1 MRIQV
6 RQPAERNISLGE
18 GMRKSVGTIGTMLV
32 AGLLCATARQVQ
44 LLAMTEEHPLAT
56 NQQDVSEKAA
66 NDDTSPL
73 SAESVKRLKDIGVG
87 QFQITPTRE
96 DVPLVL
102 RAMQDKDLTI
112 SSHACLAVEKMSP
125 KNLFRPED
133 LKPLWEGLR
142 PKFRSEHQSTS
153 EWSTRAVGAIVGQTE
168 LLKDAFL
175 PDQEWRL
182 GRKPYDTERLA
193 GEFLYGAFDENLLML
208 SSSDLE
214 LQRRGA
220 NLSSSLLKLLPK
232 EKQEK
237 LVRGLLAIPF
247 ETGADRKPNSTEVR
261 CGSCVTSA
269 LVNAA
274 PKIKSEALAND
285 VAARL
290 F

>member
-18 GMRKSVGTIGTMLV
+18 DMRKSVRTIRTMLV
-32 AGLLCATARQVQ
+32 AGLLGATAQQVQ

-73 SAESVKRLKDIGVG
+73 SAESVKRLKDIGSG
-87 QFQITPTRE
+87 QYQITPTRE

-102 RAMQDKDLTI
+102 RALQDKDLTI

-153 EWSTRAVGAIVGQTE
+153 EWSTRAARALVEDTKF
-168 LLKDAFL
+168 LTSAFL

-182 GRKPYDTERLA
+182 GRQPYDNERSA
-193 GEFLYGAFDENLLML
+193 GEFLYGAFDEHRDGDTAL
-208 SSSDLE
+208 
-214 LQRRGA
+214 RRGH
-220 NLSSSLLKLLPK
+220 
-232 EKQEK
+232 
-237 LVRGLLAIPF
+237 RPF
-247 ETGADRKPNSTEVR
+247 
-261 CGSCVTSA
+261 
-269 LVNAA
+269 
-274 PKIKSEALAND
+274 
-285 VAARL
+285 
-290 F
+290 